1 MDPLEAIELE
11 LDEEEDSSVFDWFYD
26 DHPLKYTKFVN
37 GPSYRSWKLP
47 LPIMSTLYRL
57 AGQLLSD
64 LTDQNYF
71 YLFDTASFITAKSLN
86 MCIPGGP
93 KFEPLFRDMDTRDED
108 WNEFND
114 INKLIIRS
122 PIRTEYKVC
131 QLCLDTVM
139 DTFPCMFCQISTNP
153 ASTSCKVHC
162 PYCVECSKVQ
172 DRCQSAAMHYYHFK
186 ACLASED
193 MLVLGN
199 LAPCKACICPR
210 QSPIDPL
217 PFCKLSDL

>member
-131 QLCLDTVM
+131 QLSSDSVRLSGTSFMLRLPSSKELLPPVHPLILLAVATCCVVWGSLQ
-139 DTFPCMFCQISTNP
+139 PCVTN
-153 ASTSCKVHC
+153 
-162 PYCVECSKVQ
+162 
-172 DRCQSAAMHYYHFK
+172 M
-186 ACLASED
+186 
-193 MLVLGN
+193 
-199 LAPCKACICPR
+199 
-210 QSPIDPL
+210 
-217 PFCKLSDL
+217 

>member
-131 QLCLDTVM
+131 CMLVCRLCGIHNCFT
-139 DTFPCMFCQISTNP
+139 Q
-153 ASTSCKVHC
+153 SCKLASNPCYAAPLVTSQHIVLE
-162 PYCVECSKVQ
+162 CVELGDCGTPMRGHLQYCST
-172 DRCQSAAMHYYHFK
+172 D
-186 ACLASED
+186 
-193 MLVLGN
+193 
-199 LAPCKACICPR
+199 
-210 QSPIDPL
+210 
-217 PFCKLSDL
+217 

>member
-1 MDPLEAIELE
+1 MSLEVLYMLQDVDPLEAIELE

-131 QLCLDTVM
+131 QPVISSCFDASAYHSLQC
-139 DTFPCMFCQISTNP
+139 CFCHRCILNFALS
-153 ASTSCKVHC
+153 KLVDFVH
-162 PYCVECSKVQ
+162 
-172 DRCQSAAMHYYHFK
+172 
-186 ACLASED
+186 
-193 MLVLGN
+193 
-199 LAPCKACICPR
+199 
-210 QSPIDPL
+210 
-217 PFCKLSDL
+217 LS